1 MWIALELVFHSY
13 GPDEIEPGS
22 LFMNLL
28 YVGTDKEVVE
38 VFAIDKSTTELAN
51 KRLIN
56 IDEYGYPV
64 RPFLLDE
71 EGTVVITPDEI
82 GWFDHP
88 NEPQLQEF
96 TTKEMNIVMRDFD
109 GLLEVFVDE
118 DEYEKGKVEPIYE
131 QELVILRGLSP
142 EEEEDDEVP

>member
-1 MWIALELVFHSY
+1 
-13 GPDEIEPGS
+13 
-22 LFMNLL
+22 MNLL

-142 EEEEDDEVP
+142 EEEEEDDEVP

>member
-1 MWIALELVFHSY
+1 MWIAVELVFHQY
-13 GPDEIEPGS
+13 GPDEIKPGT

-38 VFAIDKSTTELAN
+38 VFEIDKQTADLAN

-56 IDEYGYPV
+56 IDEFGYPV
-64 RPFLLDE
+64 QPFLLDDD
-71 EGTVVITPDEI
+71 GKVVSTPDEI

-88 NEPQLQEF
+88 REEILQEF

-109 GLLEVFVDE
+109 GLLEIFIDE
-118 DEYEKGKVEPIYE
+118 DEYEDNFIQPIYE

-142 EEEEDDEVP
+142 DEDDEVP